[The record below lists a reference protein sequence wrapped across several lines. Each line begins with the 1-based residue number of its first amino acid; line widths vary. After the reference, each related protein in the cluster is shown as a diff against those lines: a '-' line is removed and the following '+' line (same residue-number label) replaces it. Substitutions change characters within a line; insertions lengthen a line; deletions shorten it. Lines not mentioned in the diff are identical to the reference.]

1 MITKQ
6 FFRVDDDF
14 FVYMLKEKD
23 ILKYYEDIVSKD
35 VTIKYKNDVFVL
47 YLDDTPEWESRSIDA
62 IFENIVRFI
71 NNNVKRFTIK
81 IGLEDVFNYIC
92 YYCEDKDMKLSSYE
106 YLIECGIRENRKR
119 RNL

>member
-23 ILKYYEDIVSKD
+23 ILKYYEEIVKKD
-35 VTIKYKNDVFVL
+35 VRITYKNDIFVL
-47 YLDDTPEWESRSIDA
+47 YLDNTPEWESRSIDG

-71 NNNVKRFTIK
+71 NNNVKTFTIK
-81 IGLEDVFNYIC
+81 FGLEDVFNYIC

-119 RNL
+119 RIP